1 MHQVKNKLVL
11 FMPSM
16 EGGGV
21 EKNLI
26 IIANHLIKNINYI
39 YLITFDKKFIKKFDN
54 KIKIIIPKIKT
65 NQKYSKYQ
73 KYFFCILCLIKIIIK
88 EKKISIFSF
97 QANIYCIIIAKIFNK
112 KIVIRSNSSPSG
124 WTKNIIK
131 NSIFKFFFKRADQI
145 IVNSKYF
152 KKQIDKMFNINSTMI
167 YNPLNKKEILTK
179 SKIKLNTNPFGNA
192 KCLKIIN
199 IARFTDQKN
208 HTLLLNSL
216 KALENTI
223 KYKLIIMGYGS
234 NLILIKN
241 LINKYKMKDNVTILN
256 FKSNP
261 YQYINCSDL
270 FILTSNY
277 EGLPNVLL
285 EAMTLKKLIISTDCP
300 TGPKEILQN
309 NKLGILSKLNDEK
322 DLSNKI
328 YLVNKNL
335 NSYKKLTLKAYK
347 SLDRFDYTENLSK
360 YLKTINKII

>member
-131 NSIFKFFFKRADQI
+131 NSIVKFFLKRTDQI
-145 IVNSKYF
+145 IVKSKYF
-152 KKQIDKMFNINSTMI
+152 KYQI
-167 YNPLNKKEILTK
+167 
-179 SKIKLNTNPFGNA
+179 
-192 KCLKIIN
+192 
-199 IARFTDQKN
+199 
-208 HTLLLNSL
+208 
-216 KALENTI
+216 
-223 KYKLIIMGYGS
+223 
-234 NLILIKN
+234 
-241 LINKYKMKDNVTILN
+241 
-256 FKSNP
+256 
-261 YQYINCSDL
+261 
-270 FILTSNY
+270 
-277 EGLPNVLL
+277 
-285 EAMTLKKLIISTDCP
+285 
-300 TGPKEILQN
+300 
-309 NKLGILSKLNDEK
+309 
-322 DLSNKI
+322 
-328 YLVNKNL
+328 
-335 NSYKKLTLKAYK
+335 
-347 SLDRFDYTENLSK
+347 
-360 YLKTINKII
+360 